1 MCCLLQNTCIFVI
14 YYSTNIQNMKMQ
26 NYTLLTVKRSPRVH
40 KDGFEQAF
48 YNLPHHELNAVKDAL
63 MDSLG
68 WSIASFYYK
77 KRGVAP
83 IRENEIPVIE
93 SIFSGFGINAW
104 TGNKI

>member
-1 MCCLLQNTCIFVI
+1 
-14 YYSTNIQNMKMQ
+14 MQ
-26 NYTLLTVKRSPRVH
+26 NNTKVTVRRSPIVH
-40 KDGFEQAF
+40 SDGFAKAF
-48 YNLPHHELNAVKDAL
+48 YNLPHHELNAVKDEL

-77 KRGVAP
+77 KRGFAP

-93 SIFSGFGINAW
+93 SIFSGFGIDAW

>member
-1 MCCLLQNTCIFVI
+1 MKNNTAF
-14 YYSTNIQNMKMQ
+14 M
-26 NYTLLTVKRSPRVH
+26 VKRSPIVH
-40 KDGFEQAF
+40 NDGFQQAF
-48 YNLPHHELNAVKDAL
+48 YNLPHHELNSVKDEL

-93 SIFSGFGINAW
+93 SIFSGFGIEAW
-104 TGNKI
+104 TGNKL